1 MESKKATHLQFTKCI
16 KYAFLIVSLFFNKSV
31 HSQQLLTLNQAI
43 TLAQQ
48 NSINAQLNKND
59 YGITNQ
65 TFRQQQALL
74 FPQVNLNANLPGY
87 NSSITSV
94 TQPDGTIKFTT
105 VEQAYST
112 MGVSLSQKIAATG
125 GTFTASSNINRFD
138 RLSGARTTNYN
149 TQPFVLGLNQPL
161 FRFNETAYN
170 LKISKISKLIGSKVF
185 VKQQEQLAADV
196 SSLFHTVLQAQTNIV
211 LLTATSNT
219 TDTLLKTAKLKLAL
233 GKIGE
238 EEYLQI
244 QLEQLNTTAQLQ
256 QAQNDFE
263 LTKNKLCNMLNIPTT
278 TEIVLEA
285 TKPTAIQ
292 QQQLEQTS
300 STILFTQ
307 YKQNN
312 PEYEQQRLAQMQN
325 YAALQRAKYT
335 RLPSFNIIAGY
346 GSNQSA
352 PVLSDAYQNLLTQ
365 QNATIGI
372 AVPLFT
378 SGANTAS
385 FKIADYQLKNFQ
397 LQLQQLEQ
405 HITNDIMSQILSY
418 NLAIQ
423 QINNAQFADSIAQ
436 RRYEISYNKYQAGKI
451 TYTDLL
457 LAQNQQ
463 LQAKQGYLNAVST
476 YWQAYYQLRVTTL
489 YDIEKQE
496 TLYKKQ

>member
-1 MESKKATHLQFTKCI
+1 MLLVVFALYFSKAIAQQTL
-16 KYAFLIVSLFFNKSV
+16 SL
-31 HSQQLLTLNQAI
+31 HDAI
-43 TLAQQ
+43 QLAQQ
-48 NSINAQLNKND
+48 NSINAQLNNNN
-59 YGITNQ
+59 YEIANQ
-65 TFRQQQALL
+65 TYRLQRAQL

-138 RLSGARTTNYN
+138 RLTGDKTTNYN
-149 TQPFVLGLNQPL
+149 TQPFVLGIVQPL

-365 QNATIGI
+365 RNATVGV

-378 SGANTAS
+378 AGANSAS
-385 FKIADYQLKNFQ
+385 LKIATYQQQNQQ

-405 HITNDIMSQILSY
+405 QMMNSILGQL
-418 NLAIQ
+418 LAY
-423 QINNAQFADSIAQ
+423 NNALMLIHNAQLTDSLAQ
-436 RRYEISYNKYQAGKI
+436 RRYAISTNKFNAGKI
-451 TYTDLL
+451 TYTDFL
-457 LAQNQQ
+457 LAQNQRNQ
-463 LQAKQGYLNAVST
+463 SKKNYINAIAS
-476 YWQAYYQLRVTTL
+476 YWQAYYQLRASTM
-489 YDIEKQE
+489 YDIETQE
-496 TLYKKQ
+496 SLYNKN

>member
-1 MESKKATHLQFTKCI
+1 MRAICLYLVLTYYATLCIAQNTLSLQ
-16 KYAFLIVSLFFNKSV
+16 
-31 HSQQLLTLNQAI
+31 QAI
-43 TLAQQ
+43 KLAQQ
-48 NSINAQLNKND
+48 NSVNAQLNKNN
-59 YGITNQ
+59 YEIVNQ
-65 TFRQQQALL
+65 NYRLQRAQL

-94 TQPDGTIKFTT
+94 TQPDGTIRFTT
-105 VEQAYST
+105 VEQAFSNV
-112 MGVSLSQKIAATG
+112 GVSLSQKIAATG

-138 RLSGARTTNYN
+138 RLSGDRTTNYN
-149 TQPFVLGLNQPL
+149 TQPFVLGYNQPL
-161 FRFNETAYN
+161 FRFNETAFS
-170 LKISKISKLIGSKVF
+170 LKTARLNQLIGSKVF
-185 VKQQEQLAADV
+185 IKQQEQLALDV
-196 SSLFHTVLQAQTNIV
+196 STQYHALLQIQQQLQLLLLNKTNTDSLLQIAA
-211 LLTATSNT
+211 L
-219 TDTLLKTAKLKLAL
+219 KLKL

-244 QLEQLNTTAQLQ
+244 QLEQINVATQLQ
-256 QAQNDFE
+256 QFNANYE
-263 LTKNKLCNMLNIPTT
+263 LLKIKFCNLIAISTQTELILESSMFNTKGLVPISESSIN
-278 TEIVLEA
+278 
-285 TKPTAIQ
+285 
-292 QQQLEQTS
+292 QLIS
-300 STILFTQ
+300 S
-307 YKQNN
+307 YKNN
-312 PEYEQQRLAQMQN
+312 SPEYEQQKLAQVQN
-325 YAALQRAKYT
+325 EAALQRAKLN
-335 RLPSFNIIAGY
+335 RLPSLNLIAGY

-352 PVLSDAYQNLLTQ
+352 PLLNDAYQNLLTQ

-405 HITNDIMSQILSY
+405 RITNDIMSQILSY

>member
-31 HSQQLLTLNQAI
+31 HSQQLLTLPQAI

-65 TFRQQQALL
+65 TYRQQQALL

-105 VEQAYST
+105 VEQAFSN
-112 MGVSLSQKIAATG
+112 MGISLSQKIAATG

-138 RLSGARTTNYN
+138 LLTGNRISTFN
-149 TQPFVLGLNQPL
+149 TQPYVLGIVQPL

-170 LKISKISKLIGSKVF
+170 LKTSKISKLIGSKVF

-365 QNATIGI
+365 RNATVGV

-378 SGANTAS
+378 AGANSAS
-385 FKIADYQLKNFQ
+385 LKIATYQQQNQQ

-405 HITNDIMSQILSY
+405 QMMNSILGQL
-418 NLAIQ
+418 LAY
-423 QINNAQFADSIAQ
+423 NNALMLIHNAQLTDSLAQ
-436 RRYEISYNKYQAGKI
+436 RRYAISTNKFNAGKI
-451 TYTDLL
+451 TYTDFL
-457 LAQNQQ
+457 LAQNQRNQ
-463 LQAKQGYLNAVST
+463 SKKNYINAIAS
-476 YWQAYYQLRVTTL
+476 YWQAYYQLRASTM

-496 TLYKKQ
+496 SLYNKN